1 MEYKS
6 AKEKLSVV
14 TKDKRCKY
22 NKFKD
27 EKHYTIGK
35 YATIHGTA
43 AALQKLKK
51 LFPHY
56 RLTEKLKLCMKNTSE
71 LSSPH
76 HHYHHQ

>member
-35 YATIHGTA
+35 YATIHG
-43 AALQKLKK
+43 K
-51 LFPHY
+51 Y
-56 RLTEKLKLCMKNTSE
+56 
-71 LSSPH
+71 
-76 HHYHHQ
+76 